1 LKIKKKEMIKKE
13 TTTKKPA
20 HAKAP
25 VHHATTKPAAHHAPA
40 HSPRLNVSGA
50 GKVAA
55 AHHAPKIAPGRYFEG
70 IGRRK
75 TAVARVRVM
84 KGDGKFVINGK
95 DFDKYFQAIRLSQIA
110 EEALKRLGV
119 GGALDISVK
128 IEGGGINAQAEA
140 VRHGISRALALMNPD
155 LKIQLA
161 ALGLLTRDSRMVE
174 RKKYGLKKARRAPQ
188 WKKR

>member
-1 LKIKKKEMIKKE
+1 MIKKE
-13 TTTKKPA
+13 TAVKKTVVHHAGVKPA
-20 HAKAP
+20 VHHAP
-25 VHHATTKPAAHHAPA
+25 VH
-40 HSPRLNVSGA
+40 
-50 GKVAA
+50 KVAA
-55 AHHAPKIAPGRYFEG
+55 APHPVAHKAAPGRYFEG

-84 KGDGKFVINGK
+84 KGAGKFVINGK
-95 DFDKYFQAIRLSQIA
+95 NFDKYFQAGRLSQIA

-119 GGALDISVK
+119 GTSVDISVK

-174 RKKYGLKKARRAPQ
+174 RKKPGLRKARRAPQ